1 MSRGKS
7 KHHTQEECNHI
18 AKLRKQGLSW
28 RVITERLGINESSGR
43 AMLARA
49 R

>member
-7 KHHTQEECNHI
+7 KHHTQEECNYVG
-18 AKLRKQGLSW
+18 KLRKQGLSW
-28 RVITERLGINESSGR
+28 RIITERLGISESSGR